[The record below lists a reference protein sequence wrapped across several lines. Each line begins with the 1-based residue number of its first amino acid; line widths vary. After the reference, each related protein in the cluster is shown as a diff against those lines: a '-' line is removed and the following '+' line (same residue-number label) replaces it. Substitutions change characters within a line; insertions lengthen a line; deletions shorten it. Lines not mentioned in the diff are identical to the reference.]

1 MLIPSIKNGLSGSV
15 LTQVSDVENEV
26 NGLYTY
32 DRKVCKVDKERL
44 KKLNE
49 TLYKTF
55 NSLLFAYKANN

>member
-32 DRKVCKVDKERL
+32 DRKICKVDKERL

-55 NSLLFAYKANN
+55 KSLFVA

>member
-55 NSLLFAYKANN
+55 NSLLLAYKANN